1 MLSDMQ
7 AMVVDY
13 KKKSHYSNLVAITNQ
28 DETTEEQKTYEETM
42 ALPPP
47 SRLTY
52 RTGDSFNVSVT
63 SQSRMSPA
71 NISRS

>member
-1 MLSDMQ
+1 MI
-7 AMVVDY
+7 VDY

-28 DETTEEQKTYEETM
+28 DEEETEEQKTYEETM

-52 RTGDSFNVSVT
+52 RTGDSFNVS
-63 SQSRMSPA
+63 
-71 NISRS
+71 